1 MNLCFLSKLL
11 LEGVLG
17 FPLYDKIYQGVLI
30 HCKIKTKNGILS
42 EEVLYFEKK
51 ISFFDSNSEKTQI

>member
-17 FPLYDKIYQGVLI
+17 CPLYDKIYQGVLI

-42 EEVLYFEKK
+42 EEVLYLKK
-51 ISFFDSNSEKTQI
+51 KKKLF

>member
-17 FPLYDKIYQGVLI
+17 CPLYDKIYQGALI

-42 EEVLYFEKK
+42 EEVLYLKK
-51 ISFFDSNSEKTQI
+51 KNKLFDSNSEKTQI